1 VRTALASSLNV
12 PAVRTLN
19 LVGLDRFHDT
29 LLALRFDTL
38 TQPDDYYGSA
48 LALGG
53 AEVTLLA
60 LTNAYRALANG
71 GVAGGTRL
79 RVDAQPAEARR
90 VYGRAASFIV
100 TDILADRGAR
110 ATTFGLDN
118 PLATRVWSAAKTGTS
133 KDMRDNW
140 CIGYTSR
147 YTIGVWVGNF
157 SGAPMR
163 DVSGVSGAAPIW
175 RDLVHWLHRE
185 ETSARPAVP
194 DGVAQ
199 RAVTF
204 EPAAEAQRREWFVAG
219 TAMTKVRASSLR
231 DDDDGPGTSGNTPRI
246 RYPAPG
252 TIIALD
258 PDIPAAHQRVAF
270 SASPAAPDLRWRLG
284 DTELTD
290 RHGRVLWAPT
300 PGRHTLVLED
310 AQGAVLSRV
319 DFEVRGR

>member
-38 TQPDDYYGSA
+38 TQPDDFYGSA

-219 TAMTKVRASSLR
+219 TAMTKVRASSPR